1 MSSTATKSPPA
12 GRASSASASELAKR
26 LPTVLTRLN
35 RRLRQM
41 SGMLGVPPGHYPV
54 LASLLEH
61 SPATVSAL
69 AAAEHVR
76 VPSMTALL
84 GQLESEGLIKKEVDA
99 ADRRFVRVSLTRH
112 GATVARAAA
121 QVRGDWFAQRLS
133 HLTRAEVDALGRA
146 LPVLEHLIGAER

>member
-1 MSSTATKSPPA
+1 MSPTATKSPPA
-12 GRASSASASELAKR
+12 GRANSASVSELAQR

-54 LASLLEH
+54 LASLLEQ
-61 SPATVSAL
+61 SPATVSTL

-84 GQLESEGLIKKEVDA
+84 GQLETEGLITKEVDA
-99 ADRRFVRVSLTRH
+99 SDRRFVRVSLTRH
-112 GATVARAAA
+112 GASVARAAA

-133 HLTRAEVDALGRA
+133 HLTRAEVDALARA
-146 LPVLEHLIGAER
+146 LPVLEHLIGAEH

>member
-1 MSSTATKSPPA
+1 VSPTATKTAPA
-12 GRASSASASELAKR
+12 GRGNPASASELGQR

-54 LASLLEH
+54 LASLLEQ

-84 GQLESEGLIKKEVDA
+84 GQLESEGLIKKQVDA
-99 ADRRFVRVSLTRH
+99 SDRRFVQVSLTRH

-121 QVRGDWFAQRLS
+121 QVRGDWFAERLS
-133 HLTRAEVDALGRA
+133 HLTRVEVDALERA

>member
-1 MSSTATKSPPA
+1 MSPTATTSAPA
-12 GRASSASASELAKR
+12 RRPRPTSVSELSQR

-54 LASLLEH
+54 LASLLDQ

-84 GQLESEGLIKKEVDA
+84 GQLESEGLIRKEVDA
-99 ADRRFVRVSLTRH
+99 SDRRFVQVSLTRH

-121 QVRGDWFAQRLS
+121 RARGAWFAQRLR
-133 HLTRAEVDALGRA
+133 HLTRAEVDALGQA
-146 LPVLEHLIGAER
+146 LPVLEHLIGAEH

>member
-1 MSSTATKSPPA
+1 MSPTATTSAPA
-12 GRASSASASELAKR
+12 RRARSTSVSELSQR

-41 SGMLGVPPGHYPV
+41 SGMLGVPPGQYPV
-54 LASLLEH
+54 LASLLDQ

-69 AAAEHVR
+69 AAAEHIR

-84 GQLESEGLIKKEVDA
+84 GQLETEGLISKEVDA
-99 ADRRFVRVSLTRH
+99 SDRRFVQVSLTRH

-121 QVRGDWFAQRLS
+121 KVRGDWFAERLS
-133 HLTRAEVDALGRA
+133 HLTRAEVDALGQA
-146 LPVLEHLIGAER
+146 LPVLEHLIGAEH

>member
-1 MSSTATKSPPA
+1 MTLSPTRSTRSPHA
-12 GRASSASASELAKR
+12 ASDQTSELATK
-26 LPTVLTRLN
+26 LPTVLMRLN

-41 SGMLGVPPGHYPV
+41 SGTLGVPPGHYPV
-54 LASLLEH
+54 LASLLDQ

-99 ADRRFVRVSLTRH
+99 SDRRFVRVSLTSH
-112 GATVARAAA
+112 GSTVARAAG
-121 QVRGDWFAQRLS
+121 QFRGEWFAQRLS
-133 HLTRAEVDALGRA
+133 HLTASEVDALQRA